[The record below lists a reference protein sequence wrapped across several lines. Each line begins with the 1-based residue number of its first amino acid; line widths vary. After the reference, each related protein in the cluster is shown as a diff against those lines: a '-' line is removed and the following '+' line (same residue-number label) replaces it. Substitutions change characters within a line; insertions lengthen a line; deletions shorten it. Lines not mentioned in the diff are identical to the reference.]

1 MLEAEKYEQSSS
13 PSSVS
18 DLIDSENCGID
29 AIQKSFNIKDSV
41 SCSSSIIPDEVSSRF
56 IPIGSFLSSILEPIP
71 QGQELAVGSMTTSTD
86 ESKFTVQN
94 YHSSSNHHTTTKLK
108 NEVCCPCRLINS
120 RVTQQRNYPRD
131 TGQTCNSTTPLTT
144 NITEA
149 IAKQTISSNHPLN
162 VHGHGD
168 NHTSNRDS
176 VSSRSSWARSIFER
190 LRASSLT
197 SSTNESKAHHNSNGQ
212 NEFLFRFKEHNSN
225 HSHSVN
231 ISSDVIDPRRLPKAH
246 GPASNCLEFSKR
258 PLQKSNNHLHSK
270 SIPVS
275 STHAD
280 LMSPGLSNS
289 LQSSIINNN
298 HNKHRKRIRWFSH
311 STSCDTG
318 PTLGSSN
325 YHSQLSSSVVEEIQG
340 AVNILA
346 GRQIFPS
353 SIACSRPGIRV
364 KSASESEHLLVISKS
379 LSNSKEE
386 LSPSSFGH
394 FDENHVYTTLFRH
407 STCYDVLP
415 GSGKLVI
422 LDSRLPTLRAIC
434 ALLDNGVMAAP
445 VWCSETQSYMGIFS
459 QELAL
464 DMIGHLHYTE
474 VIRSGNSDIQTLSSS
489 SVADTTTNSSS
500 SGFFSSFNANLYGWG
515 AKQLGEVYNFMYSR
529 PDRQL
534 FSDLFVYPHY
544 CLQKAL
550 YRLFH
555 YNHHYPEQHRPYN
568 QSQHPHHQDS
578 LSNHDT
584 LLKSKFSNTRGH
596 RCSYPNNSTKM
607 PMNDNPNNKFSQ
619 QSPNVLPSQS
629 SHSSSRLSFSED
641 NGTVSLSYSPLL
653 GSRSPGYQ
661 TSNSNK
667 SDDTTSA
674 ITSEDFERVSS
685 KCCPLSNPTSLYTS
699 LVSYLIVIDNH
710 SGNALGLL
718 CADRL
723 LAYLRLRVDELPNT
737 GRMNVPIGS
746 IHGLRWTERHTSKK
760 PTVTKVSSTYS
771 LSSQQTTEE
780 CLQFR
785 ENPVLHPNDRVRDA
799 LHVLTS
805 WLPQLP
811 CLPVVHYLDD
821 NQSQS
826 IDQISFISPGDLL
839 NFIICSTSDTVL
851 NEPISQIIEK
861 KFVHCPYQQQC
872 ICFVTETVDI
882 VLDRMFRLK
891 TPCLIMFDTRKNS
904 ASCTVA
910 SKPFGRPV
918 GMVTAKDI
926 LHTVILGHRHHPSSL
941 HSHPSHHIDESMN
954 TSQNMS
960 EDDNIPYRNKIRDNY
975 KRTVS
980 FESGVLSSS
989 CQDGSENIFDAS
1001 SGGQVKLEHSEE
1013 KFSRSPS
1020 FDSLPSSGTFSVS
1033 SSNSEV
1039 VHSLSNEHFTST
1051 CTDTVT
1057 RRDHCNCTCHHQPS
1071 TIFDKH
1077 QYQQSHHSKG
1087 TQSSVNPSVGF
1098 LDKIHNQSLHSSG
1111 EEWCADR
1118 RSSVPCTIKA
1128 NMRGNLNIP
1137 ENKRKS
1143 VNSDRPKQL
1152 TVSNPYIQNKNDL
1165 SSSLQLI
1172 DNSFTEINE
1181 SIVGDISVQLNNN
1194 NPKNKL
1200 DKMVTEEEEEDDTVF
1215 PMD

>member
-1 MLEAEKYEQSSS
+1 MLEAEKYEQSS

-29 AIQKSFNIKDSV
+29 AIQKSSNIKGSV
-41 SCSSSIIPDEVSSRF
+41 GCSSSIIPDEVSSRF

-71 QGQELAVGSMTTSTD
+71 QGQELAVGAMTTSTD

-94 YHSSSNHHTTTKLK
+94 CHSSSDHHTTTQLK
-108 NEVCCPCRLINS
+108 NEVCCPCRLANS
-120 RVTQQRNYPRD
+120 RVTQQRNYPQD
-131 TGQTCNSTTPLTT
+131 TGHTCNATTSVTT
-144 NITEA
+144 NITETTT
-149 IAKQTISSNHPLN
+149 KQITSSNHPLN

-168 NHTSNRDS
+168 NHTNNRNS

-197 SSTNESKAHHNSNGQ
+197 SSTNESKAHHSSNGQ
-212 NEFLFRFKEHNSN
+212 NEFLSRFKEHNSN

-246 GPASNCLEFSKR
+246 GPVSNCLEFSKR
-258 PLQKSNNHLHSK
+258 PLQKSNNYLHSK

-275 STHAD
+275 STHGD
-280 LMSPGLSNS
+280 LMSPSLSNS
-289 LQSSIINNN
+289 LQPSNTNNN
-298 HNKHRKRIRWFSH
+298 HIKHRRRIRWFSH

-318 PTLGSSN
+318 PGDPTLSSSN
-325 YHSQLSSSVVEEIQG
+325 YHSQLSSSAIEEIQG
-340 AVNILA
+340 AVSILA
-346 GRQIFPS
+346 GRQVFPS

-445 VWCSETQSYMGIFS
+445 VWCSETQSYMGVFS

-474 VIRSGNSDIQTLSSS
+474 VIKSSDSDIQTLSSG
-489 SVADTTTNSSS
+489 SVTDTSTATNSSS
-500 SGFFSSFNANLYGWG
+500 SGFFASFNANLYGWG
-515 AKQLGEVYNFMYSR
+515 TKQLGKVFNFMYSR

-555 YNHHYPEQHRPYN
+555 HNHYPEQHRPYH

-578 LSNHDT
+578 LSHHDT
-584 LLKSKFSNTRGH
+584 LFKSKFSNTRDH
-596 RCSYPNNSTKM
+596 RSSYPNNSTKM
-607 PMNDNPNNKFSQ
+607 PMDDNPNYKFNR
-619 QSPNVLPSQS
+619 QSPSVLPGQS

-641 NGTVSLSYSPLL
+641 NGSVTLPYSPLL
-653 GSRSPGYQ
+653 SSRSPGYQ
-661 TSNSNK
+661 IFNSNK
-667 SDDTTSA
+667 SDDA
-674 ITSEDFERVSS
+674 ISGVISEDFERVSS

-699 LVSYLIVIDNH
+699 LVPYLIVIDDR

-746 IHGLRWTERHTSKK
+746 VHGLRWAERHTSKK
-760 PTVTKVSSTYS
+760 PTDTK
-771 LSSQQTTEE
+771 TTAE

-785 ENPVLHPNDRVRDA
+785 EIPVLHPNDRVRDA
-799 LHVLTS
+799 LHVLTN

-851 NEPISQIIEK
+851 NEPISRIIEK
-861 KFVHCPYQQQC
+861 KSVHCPYQQQC
-872 ICFVTETVDI
+872 VCFVTETVDI

-904 ASCTVA
+904 ASCAVA

-918 GMVTAKDI
+918 GMVTAKDV

-941 HSHPSHHIDESMN
+941 HPHPTHHIDESLN
-954 TSQNMS
+954 TSQNIS
-960 EDDNIPYRNKIRDNY
+960 GDDYIPYRSKIRDNY

-989 CQDGSENIFDAS
+989 CQDGSENIFDAPD
-1001 SGGQVKLEHSEE
+1001 GQVKLEHSEE
-1013 KFSRSPS
+1013 KFSRSAS
-1020 FDSLPSSGTFSVS
+1020 FGSLPSSGTFSVS

-1039 VHSLSNEHFTST
+1039 MHSLSNERFTST

-1057 RRDHCNCTCHHQPS
+1057 RRDHCNCTCHHKPS
-1071 TIFDKH
+1071 SILDNH
-1077 QYQQSHHSKG
+1077 QQSHHSKD
-1087 TQSSVNPSVGF
+1087 TQSPVNPSVGF
-1098 LDKIHNQSLHSSG
+1098 LDKIHNRSLHGSG
-1111 EEWCADR
+1111 QEWCADR
-1118 RSSVPCTIKA
+1118 RSSVPYTTKA
-1128 NMRGNLNIP
+1128 NMRGDLNVP

-1143 VNSDRPKQL
+1143 IPEVNSNRSKQL
-1152 TVSNPYIQNKNDL
+1152 TVPNAYIQNNNDL
-1165 SSSLQLI
+1165 NSSLQLI
-1172 DNSFTEINE
+1172 DNSFDGINE
-1181 SIVGDISVQLNNN
+1181 SNVGDISLQLNNN
-1194 NPKNKL
+1194 NNLKNKL
-1200 DKMVTEEEEEDDTVF
+1200 DKLVTQEEDDTVF

>member
-29 AIQKSFNIKDSV
+29 AIRKSFNIKDSV

-131 TGQTCNSTTPLTT
+131 TGQTCNSATPLTT
-144 NITEA
+144 NVTEA

-318 PTLGSSN
+318 PGDPTLGSSN

-555 YNHHYPEQHRPYN
+555 HNHHYPEQHRPYH

-760 PTVTKVSSTYS
+760 PTVTK
-771 LSSQQTTEE
+771 TTEE

-861 KFVHCPYQQQC
+861 KFV
-872 ICFVTETVDI
+872 
-882 VLDRMFRLK
+882 

-1001 SGGQVKLEHSEE
+1001 SGQVKLEHSEE

-1152 TVSNPYIQNKNDL
+1152 TVSNPYIQNNDL

-1181 SIVGDISVQLNNN
+1181 SIIGDISVQLNNN

>member
-94 YHSSSNHHTTTKLK
+94 YHSSSNYHTTTKLK

-120 RVTQQRNYPRD
+120 RVTQRNYPRD

-231 ISSDVIDPRRLPKAH
+231 ISSDVIDPRRLPKAY

-318 PTLGSSN
+318 PGDPTLGSSN

-555 YNHHYPEQHRPYN
+555 HNHHYPEQHRPYH

-596 RCSYPNNSTKM
+596 RCSYPNNSTKI

-760 PTVTKVSSTYS
+760 PTVTK
-771 LSSQQTTEE
+771 TTEE
-780 CLQFR
+780 CLHFR

-839 NFIICSTSDTVL
+839 NFIICSTLDTVL

-861 KFVHCPYQQQC
+861 KSVHCPYQQQC

-954 TSQNMS
+954 TIQNMS

-1001 SGGQVKLEHSEE
+1001 SGQVKLEHSEE

-1087 TQSSVNPSVGF
+1087 TQSSVNPSLGF
-1098 LDKIHNQSLHSSG
+1098 LDKIHNRSLHSSG

-1165 SSSLQLI
+1165 NSSLQLI

-1200 DKMVTEEEEEDDTVF
+1200 DKMVTEEEEDDTVF

>member
-1 MLEAEKYEQSSS
+1 MLEAEKYEQSS

-29 AIQKSFNIKDSV
+29 AIQKSSNIKGSV
-41 SCSSSIIPDEVSSRF
+41 GCSSSIIPDEVSSRF

-71 QGQELAVGSMTTSTD
+71 QGQELAVGAMTTSTVYIHSSLHSIHNNYLLD

-94 YHSSSNHHTTTKLK
+94 CHSSSDHHTTTQLK
-108 NEVCCPCRLINS
+108 NEVCCPCRLANS
-120 RVTQQRNYPRD
+120 RVTQQRNYPQD
-131 TGQTCNSTTPLTT
+131 TGHTCNATTSVTT
-144 NITEA
+144 NITETTT
-149 IAKQTISSNHPLN
+149 KQITSSNHPLN

-168 NHTSNRDS
+168 NHTNNRNS

-197 SSTNESKAHHNSNGQ
+197 SSTNESKAHHSSNGQ
-212 NEFLFRFKEHNSN
+212 NEFLSRFKEHNSN

-246 GPASNCLEFSKR
+246 GPVSNCLEFSKR
-258 PLQKSNNHLHSK
+258 PLQKSNNYLHSK

-275 STHAD
+275 STHGD
-280 LMSPGLSNS
+280 LMSPSLSNS
-289 LQSSIINNN
+289 LQPSNTNNN
-298 HNKHRKRIRWFSH
+298 HIKHRRRIRWFSH

-318 PTLGSSN
+318 PGDPTLN
-325 YHSQLSSSVVEEIQG
+325 
-340 AVNILA
+340 
-346 GRQIFPS
+346 
-353 SIACSRPGIRV
+353 
-364 KSASESEHLLVISKS
+364 
-379 LSNSKEE
+379 
-386 LSPSSFGH
+386 
-394 FDENHVYTTLFRH
+394 ENHVYTTLFRH

-445 VWCSETQSYMGIFS
+445 VWCSETQSYMGVFS

-474 VIRSGNSDIQTLSSS
+474 VIKSSDSDIQTLSSG
-489 SVADTTTNSSS
+489 SVTDTSTATNSSS
-500 SGFFSSFNANLYGWG
+500 SGFFASFNANLYGWG
-515 AKQLGEVYNFMYSR
+515 TKQLGKVFTINMFVVDSLLDFMYSR

-555 YNHHYPEQHRPYN
+555 HNHYPEQHRPYH

-578 LSNHDT
+578 LSHHDT
-584 LLKSKFSNTRGH
+584 LFKSKFSNTRDH
-596 RCSYPNNSTKM
+596 RSSYPNNSTKM
-607 PMNDNPNNKFSQ
+607 PMDDNPNYKFNR
-619 QSPNVLPSQS
+619 QSPSVLPGQS

-641 NGTVSLSYSPLL
+641 NGSVTLPYSPLL
-653 GSRSPGYQ
+653 SSRSPGYQ
-661 TSNSNK
+661 IFNSNK
-667 SDDTTSA
+667 SDDA
-674 ITSEDFERVSS
+674 ISGVISEDFERVSS

-699 LVSYLIVIDNH
+699 LVPYLIVIDDR

-746 IHGLRWTERHTSKK
+746 VHGLRWAERHTSKK
-760 PTVTKVSSTYS
+760 PTDTKVSSTHS
-771 LSSQQTTEE
+771 LSSQQTTAE

-785 ENPVLHPNDRVRDA
+785 EIPVLHPNDRVRDA
-799 LHVLTS
+799 LHVLTN

-839 NFIICSTSDTVL
+839 
-851 NEPISQIIEK
+851 
-861 KFVHCPYQQQC
+861 HCPYQQQC
-872 ICFVTETVDI
+872 VCFVTETVDI

-904 ASCTVA
+904 ASCAVA

-918 GMVTAKDI
+918 GMVTAKDV

-941 HSHPSHHIDESMN
+941 HPHPTHHIDESLN
-954 TSQNMS
+954 TSQNIS
-960 EDDNIPYRNKIRDNY
+960 GDDYIPYRSKIRDNY

-989 CQDGSENIFDAS
+989 CQDGSENIFDAPD
-1001 SGGQVKLEHSEE
+1001 GQVKLEHSEE
-1013 KFSRSPS
+1013 KFSRSAS
-1020 FDSLPSSGTFSVS
+1020 FGSLPSSGTFSVS

-1039 VHSLSNEHFTST
+1039 MHSLSNERFTST

-1057 RRDHCNCTCHHQPS
+1057 RRDHCNCTCHHKPS
-1071 TIFDKH
+1071 SILDNH
-1077 QYQQSHHSKG
+1077 QQSHHSKD
-1087 TQSSVNPSVGF
+1087 TQSPVNPSVGF
-1098 LDKIHNQSLHSSG
+1098 LDKIHNRSLHGSG
-1111 EEWCADR
+1111 QEWCADR
-1118 RSSVPCTIKA
+1118 RSSVPYTTKA
-1128 NMRGNLNIP
+1128 NMRGDLNVP

-1143 VNSDRPKQL
+1143 IPEVNSNRSKQL
-1152 TVSNPYIQNKNDL
+1152 TVPNAYIQNNNDL
-1165 SSSLQLI
+1165 NSSLQLI
-1172 DNSFTEINE
+1172 DNSFDGINE
-1181 SIVGDISVQLNNN
+1181 SNVGDISLQLNNN
-1194 NPKNKL
+1194 NNLKNKL
-1200 DKMVTEEEEEDDTVF
+1200 DKLVTQEEDDTVF

>member
-1 MLEAEKYEQSSS
+1 M
-13 PSSVS
+13 
-18 DLIDSENCGID
+18 I
-29 AIQKSFNIKDSV
+29 SFVKNV
-41 SCSSSIIPDEVSSRF
+41 L
-56 IPIGSFLSSILEPIP
+56 FL
-71 QGQELAVGSMTTSTD
+71 
-86 ESKFTVQN
+86 
-94 YHSSSNHHTTTKLK
+94 
-108 NEVCCPCRLINS
+108 
-120 RVTQQRNYPRD
+120 
-131 TGQTCNSTTPLTT
+131 
-144 NITEA
+144 
-149 IAKQTISSNHPLN
+149 
-162 VHGHGD
+162 
-168 NHTSNRDS
+168 
-176 VSSRSSWARSIFER
+176 
-190 LRASSLT
+190 
-197 SSTNESKAHHNSNGQ
+197 
-212 NEFLFRFKEHNSN
+212 
-225 HSHSVN
+225 
-231 ISSDVIDPRRLPKAH
+231 
-246 GPASNCLEFSKR
+246 
-258 PLQKSNNHLHSK
+258 
-270 SIPVS
+270 
-275 STHAD
+275 
-280 LMSPGLSNS
+280 
-289 LQSSIINNN
+289 
-298 HNKHRKRIRWFSH
+298 
-311 STSCDTG
+311 
-318 PTLGSSN
+318 
-325 YHSQLSSSVVEEIQG
+325 
-340 AVNILA
+340 
-346 GRQIFPS
+346 
-353 SIACSRPGIRV
+353 
-364 KSASESEHLLVISKS
+364 
-379 LSNSKEE
+379 
-386 LSPSSFGH
+386 
-394 FDENHVYTTLFRH
+394 DENHVYTTLFRH

-445 VWCSETQSYMGIFS
+445 VWCSETQSYM
-459 QELAL
+459 
-464 DMIGHLHYTE
+464 E

-555 YNHHYPEQHRPYN
+555 HNHHYPEQHRPYH

-760 PTVTKVSSTYS
+760 PTVTK
-771 LSSQQTTEE
+771 QTTEE

-975 KRTVS
+975 KRAVS

-1001 SGGQVKLEHSEE
+1001 SGQVKLEHSEE

-1152 TVSNPYIQNKNDL
+1152 TVSNPYIQNNDL

-1181 SIVGDISVQLNNN
+1181 SIIGDISVQLNNN

>member
-1 MLEAEKYEQSSS
+1 
-13 PSSVS
+13 
-18 DLIDSENCGID
+18 
-29 AIQKSFNIKDSV
+29 
-41 SCSSSIIPDEVSSRF
+41 
-56 IPIGSFLSSILEPIP
+56 
-71 QGQELAVGSMTTSTD
+71 MTTSTD

-131 TGQTCNSTTPLTT
+131 TGQTCNSATPLTT
-144 NITEA
+144 NVTEA

-318 PTLGSSN
+318 PGDPTLGSSN

-555 YNHHYPEQHRPYN
+555 HNHHYPEQHRPYH

-760 PTVTKVSSTYS
+760 PTVTK
-771 LSSQQTTEE
+771 TTEE

-861 KFVHCPYQQQC
+861 KFV
-872 ICFVTETVDI
+872 
-882 VLDRMFRLK
+882 

-1001 SGGQVKLEHSEE
+1001 SGQVKLEHSEE

-1152 TVSNPYIQNKNDL
+1152 TVSNPYIQNNDL

-1181 SIVGDISVQLNNN
+1181 SIIGDISVQLNNN

>member
-29 AIQKSFNIKDSV
+29 AIQKSSNINDSV
-41 SCSSSIIPDEVSSRF
+41 GCSSSIIPDEVSSRF

-71 QGQELAVGSMTTSTD
+71 QGQELAVGSMTTSTGVLIVCSLRKRIMY

-108 NEVCCPCRLINS
+108 NEVCCPCRLVNS

-131 TGQTCNSTTPLTT
+131 TGQTCNSTTSVTT
-144 NITEA
+144 NITET
-149 IAKQTISSNHPLN
+149 IAKQTISSNRPLN
-162 VHGHGD
+162 VHGYGD
-168 NHTSNRDS
+168 NHTNNRDS
-176 VSSRSSWARSIFER
+176 VSSRSSWARSIFDR

-197 SSTNESKAHHNSNGQ
+197 SSTNESKANHNSNGQ

-231 ISSDVIDPRRLPKAH
+231 LSSDVIDPRRLPKAH

-289 LQSSIINNN
+289 LQSSITNNN

-318 PTLGSSN
+318 PGDPTLVNMVVGGSQQETLDPGFVLFGTLQQGVPVILRELVLPGGFNLVSPSFTVRDVTTEKPGSRVSCSAN

-346 GRQIFPS
+346 
-353 SIACSRPGIRV
+353 
-364 KSASESEHLLVISKS
+364 
-379 LSNSKEE
+379 
-386 LSPSSFGH
+386 
-394 FDENHVYTTLFRH
+394 DENHVYTTLFRH

-422 LDSRLPTLRAIC
+422 LDSRLPVT
-434 ALLDNGVMAAP
+434 
-445 VWCSETQSYMGIFS
+445 
-459 QELAL
+459 L
-464 DMIGHLHYTE
+464 DMIGHLHYIE
-474 VIRSGNSDIQTLSSS
+474 VIKSGNSDIQTLSSS
-489 SVADTTTNSSS
+489 SVADTSTTTNSSS
-500 SGFFSSFNANLYGWG
+500 SGFFFSSFNANLYGWG

-534 FSDLFVYPHY
+534 SSDLFVYPHY

-550 YRLFH
+550 HRLFH
-555 YNHHYPEQHRPYN
+555 HNHHYPEQYRPYHH
-568 QSQHPHHQDS
+568 SQHPHHQDS
-578 LSNHDT
+578 LSHHDT
-584 LLKSKFSNTRGH
+584 VLKSKFSNTRGH

-607 PMNDNPNNKFSQ
+607 QMNDNPNNKFNQ
-619 QSPNVLPSQS
+619 QSPSVLPSQS

-641 NGTVSLSYSPLL
+641 NGTVFLSYSPLL

-661 TSNSNK
+661 TSNSKK
-667 SDDTTSA
+667 SDDAMSGV
-674 ITSEDFERVSS
+674 TSEDFERASS

-710 SGNALGLL
+710 SGNALGML

-785 ENPVLHPNDRVRDA
+785 EIPVLHPNDRVRDA

-811 CLPVVHYLDD
+811 CLPLVHYLDD

-861 KFVHCPYQQQC
+861 KSVHCPYQQQC
-872 ICFVTETVDI
+872 ICFVTETVDV

-910 SKPFGRPV
+910 IKPFGRPV

-941 HSHPSHHIDESMN
+941 HSHPSHHIGDSVN

-960 EDDNIPYRNKIRDNY
+960 EDDNIPYRNKLRDNY

-1001 SGGQVKLEHSEE
+1001 SGQVKLEHSEE

-1039 VHSLSNEHFTST
+1039 VHSLSNEHFTSA

-1071 TIFDKH
+1071 AIFDNH
-1077 QYQQSHHSKG
+1077 QHQQSHHFKD
-1087 TQSSVNPSVGF
+1087 TQSSVNPSVDF
-1098 LDKIHNQSLHSSG
+1098 LDKTHNRLLHGSG

-1128 NMRGNLNIP
+1128 NMRGNLNMS

-1143 VNSDRPKQL
+1143 VPVVNSDRSKHL

-1165 SSSLQLI
+1165 NSSLQLI

-1194 NPKNKL
+1194 NNPKNKL
-1200 DKMVTEEEEEDDTVF
+1200 DKIVTQEEDDTVF